1 MCNIY
6 GLGSNRNEARLM
18 KQEITKTLATRIR
31 FMRRCGWSIKR
42 IMDFFVL
49 SRAIVKKICRYE
61 IEGEKD
67 KK

>member
-1 MCNIY
+1 
-6 GLGSNRNEARLM
+6 M